1 MNEMRLSAYFANY
14 HRLCVFVLLL
24 LCGISLDLCK
34 SALNGIKLHKN
45 EILLKGVRFWF
56 ALLSSQII
64 CCAGLNNENNHCIKE
79 YRTVIIVLI
88 YDTSATLFI
97 RFKFACYSGVYWI
110 CASPNC
116 TDVRGVFCDMRN
128 GGWTLIGQLG
138 GVTYSIYDKWLVT
151 NVNTRLLRR
160 PTIEHGTHGC
170 IDAVDLAVNY
180 AHEVSRFRYAIKT
193 TTNRRQT
200 QIHKVCM

>member
-1 MNEMRLSAYFANY
+1 MHSSVK
-14 HRLCVFVLLL
+14 C
-24 LCGISLDLCK
+24 
-34 SALNGIKLHKN
+34 IKLHKN

-79 YRTVIIVLI
+79 YRTVNIVLI

-97 RFKFACYSGVYWI
+97 RFNFACYSGVYWI

-116 TDVRGVFCDMRN
+116 TDVREVFCDMRS
-128 GGWTLIGQLG
+128 GGWTL
-138 GVTYSIYDKWLVT
+138 IYDKWLVT
-151 NVNTRLLRR
+151 NVNTRLLRH
-160 PTIEHGTHGC
+160 PTIEHGTYGC
-170 IDAVDLAVNY
+170 IDAVDLAVKY
-180 AHEVSRFRYAIKT
+180 AHEVSRFRYSMKT
-193 TTNRRQT
+193 TSNVRQT